1 MAERASRVPEGW
13 VMTTVGHIGAVRLGR
28 QRSPDQH
35 TGQFATKYIRAANI
49 TANGI
54 DVTDVLEMDLRACKV
69 VGFVTLTGA
78 LGNFHCLV
86 GNLDRAA

>member
-1 MAERASRVPEGW
+1 
-13 VMTTVGHIGAVRLGR
+13 MTTVGHIGAVRLGR

-54 DVTDVLEMDLRACKV
+54 DVTDV
-69 VGFVTLTGA
+69 
-78 LGNFHCLV
+78 H
-86 GNLDRAA
+86 